1 MRSTL
6 IRDSDY
12 RSPIIRTYQDVTPIL
27 EANRQDQI
35 NYEPRFQA
43 NPMRLRRVAS
53 IPFVVMAALRRMG
66 IVARGPD
73 GALCIRDH
81 KAFMRF
87 LSDPDNRAL
96 RTDSGKRLA

>member
-6 IRDSDY
+6 IRDPDY
-12 RSPIIRTYQDVTPIL
+12 RSPLIRTYQDVTPIL

-35 NYEPRFQA
+35 AYEPRFQA

-53 IPFVVMAALRRMG
+53 IPFVVMIALERMG
-66 IVARGPD
+66 IVERGRA
-73 GALCIRDH
+73 GFRIRDH
-81 KAFMRF
+81 QAFMRF